1 MIKNSTRDLRK
12 QHRPS
17 GIDEIYIFI
26 KFIICTNNEYNF
38 IKIDGNETR
47 FWVRKIPPI
56 KQEETDFL
64 EKLIA
69 EIPAFL
75 SYLGNRKVSTIQ
87 STRMWFSHN
96 QLFTPALKKLVNNNR
111 NRVEKELASLL
122 LSAMDKFELS
132 EIQLCPMDALH
143 MLNKT
148 RVKTDLTQLR
158 RLLKKEWKLEN
169 QKNSNSYQRATIW
182 NNGEINLEDA
192 KGRYFSISKH
202 FLLKNFDE
210 MMTS

>member
-1 MIKNSTRDLRK
+1 
-12 QHRPS
+12 
-17 GIDEIYIFI
+17 
-26 KFIICTNNEYNF
+26 
-38 IKIDGNETR
+38 
-47 FWVRKIPPI
+47 
-56 KQEETDFL
+56 
-64 EKLIA
+64 
-69 EIPAFL
+69 
-75 SYLGNRKVSTIQ
+75 
-87 STRMWFSHN
+87 
-96 QLFTPALKKLVNNNR
+96 
-111 NRVEKELASLL
+111 
-122 LSAMDKFELS
+122 MDKFELS